1 MGVGSIGSHLLAYDE
16 CDTFL
21 SIDNGVSWRMVD
33 DGAKKYEFGDQGS
46 VLVMIEDE
54 EPTDE
59 LKYSFDMGK
68 TWYVSIPFPISE
80 CQADSVT
87 LGRRYEFDL
96 GVKLRAR
103 LLTTVPDSTSLKF
116 LLLGTLTRRSDKKGS
131 AGERHIVV
139 HIDFESLKKRKCQDS
154 DMEKW
159 YARKIGKGGEADCLM
174 GHKQWFTRRKPEADC
189 VVADKWNDP
198 VGREENCACDDEDYE
213 WYASFLN
220 TSCTCS
226 E

>member
-1 MGVGSIGSHLLAYDE
+1 L
-16 CDTFL
+16 
-21 SIDNGVSWRMVD
+21 
-33 DGAKKYEFGDQGS
+33 
-46 VLVMIEDE
+46 
-54 EPTDE
+54 
-59 LKYSFDMGK
+59 
-68 TWYVSIPFPISE
+68 
-80 CQADSVT
+80 
-87 LGRRYEFDL
+87 RRYEFDL

-174 GHKQWFTRRKPEADC
+174 GHKQWFTRRKPDADC

-198 VGREENCACDDEDYE
+198 VGREENCPCDDEDYE
-213 WYASFLN
+213 WCDFASLSSLASSGPSVEGRRHTVIITSLPTEWATVSLSDPNRFLKVN
-220 TSCTCS
+220 VEKMEINSWVHQGS
-226 E
+226 D

>member
-68 TWYVSIPFPISE
+68 TW
-80 CQADSVT
+80 C
-87 LGRRYEFDL
+87 
-96 GVKLRAR
+96 
-103 LLTTVPDSTSLKF
+103 
-116 LLLGTLTRRSDKKGS
+116 
-131 AGERHIVV
+131 
-139 HIDFESLKKRKCQDS
+139 
-154 DMEKW
+154 
-159 YARKIGKGGEADCLM
+159 
-174 GHKQWFTRRKPEADC
+174 
-189 VVADKWNDP
+189 
-198 VGREENCACDDEDYE
+198 
-213 WYASFLN
+213 ASFLAYVGV
-220 TSCTCS
+220 T
-226 E
+226 